1 VIPYRAARVLIVAR
15 ETADSPELIASVAR
29 RARQGPCNFTL
40 LVPSS
45 THVVANS
52 IFYRQHRDFDAERR
66 LATAVPLL
74 SRAARS
80 EVVAVLG
87 ASEPVTAVRDAL
99 KQMGFDEVIVSTL
112 PAKLSRWT
120 LDLPAKIRALG
131 VPVSDVVSAE
141 PPAGRVR
148 AATPFRWPA
157 TGGG

>member
-1 VIPYRAARVLIVAR
+1 VIPYRSARVLIVAR
-15 ETADSPELIASVAR
+15 EAADSPELIEAVGR

-45 THVVANS
+45 PHVVANS
-52 IFYRQHRDFDAERR
+52 VFYRQHRDFDAERR
-66 LATAVPLL
+66 IAAAVPLL

-87 ASEPVTAVRDAL
+87 APEPVIAVRDAL
-99 KQMGFDEVIVSTL
+99 KLMGFDEVIVSTL

-131 VPVSDVVSAE
+131 VPVSEVVSAE
-141 PPAGRVR
+141 APAGRVP
-148 AATPFRWPA
+148 AATPVR
-157 TGGG
+157 